1 MAMAWYMQQTN
12 YPGTVPISCL
22 AGLGTDDRRSAQPLA
37 PREQLRFT
45 YFLLWDVQRKNPQ
58 ANPTCP
64 RTTFAQNKKFCPKN
78 VFLGPGLAVVTS
90 PPYTK
95 T

>member
-1 MAMAWYMQQTN
+1 MFTAGAVGIM
-12 YPGTVPISCL
+12 

-45 YFLLWDVQRKNPQ
+45 YFLLWDMQRKNPQ

-64 RTTFAQNKKFCPKN
+64 RTTFAQNKKLYPKN